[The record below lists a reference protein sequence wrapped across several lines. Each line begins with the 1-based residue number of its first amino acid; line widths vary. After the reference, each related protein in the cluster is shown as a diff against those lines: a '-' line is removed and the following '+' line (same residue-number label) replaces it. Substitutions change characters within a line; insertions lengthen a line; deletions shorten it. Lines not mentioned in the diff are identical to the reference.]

1 MNITCVTTSKNG
13 LDTSACE
20 FAGKQL
26 TAKSRHG
33 SEFAL
38 CRQLVALGCPDG
50 ALIVTNPA
58 GAELMRFPSIHKG
71 AGLTIQEGR
80 EGERLAPFSNPAA
93 KLLGD
98 HQECTEQQIAGEI
111 GSDRLRAGKSEPAPV
126 SARAA

>member
-1 MNITCVTTSKNG
+1 M
-13 LDTSACE
+13 SAMPPPPIATPVLGY
-20 FAGKQL
+20 AGPQPIN
-26 TAKSRHG
+26 TGGAWR
-33 SEFAL
+33 
-38 CRQLVALGCPDG
+38 DG